1 MKGTKPLSL
10 GDVSRLVALAHPLEV
25 EANRF
30 GIFNVFD
37 DGGYR
42 TLLLLEMLS
51 LKKAGVGRLGDDAR
65 DDQQR
70 TYELKTVN
78 LVSTSGGKKAA
89 YPGVTTEH
97 TLTRDNIARYRKTH
111 AWVVGVFM
119 GNRPIDVYVVPTKD
133 LEPYF
138 ENWEASLTAKE
149 SERRAR
155 PRKAI
160 RPARSKKSPSQK
172 PREEKIAINNPKIPF
187 AYVVSKARHAAVPG
201 TEDVPRPSI
210 GKFTPPR

>member
-1 MKGTKPLSL
+1 MKRKPKLSL
-10 GDVSRLVALAHPLEV
+10 GDVSQLVALAHPLEV

-65 DDQQR
+65 DDQHR

-78 LVSTSGGKKAA
+78 LVSMSGEEHKK

-119 GNRPIDVYVVPTKD
+119 GNRPLDVYVVPTKD

-138 ENWEASLTAKE
+138 KKWEASLEAKE

-155 PRKAI
+155 R
-160 RPARSKKSPSQK
+160 KKSPSQK
-172 PREEKIAINNPKIPF
+172 PREEKVAINNPKIPF
-187 AYVVSKARHAAVPG
+187 AYVVSKAQHAAVPG
-201 TEDVPRPSI
+201 TESVQRPNV
-210 GKFTPPR
+210 GGFKPPR

>member
-1 MKGTKPLSL
+1 VKRKPKLSL
-10 GDVSRLVALAHPLEV
+10 GDVSRLVALAHPLEE

-30 GIFNVFD
+30 NIFNVFD

-51 LKKAGVGRLGDDAR
+51 MKKAGDGRLGDDAC
-65 DDQQR
+65 DDQGR

-78 LVSTSGGKKAA
+78 LVSTRGERKDE

-119 GNRPIDVYVVPTKD
+119 GNRPLDVYVIPTKA

-138 ENWEASLTAKE
+138 KKWEASLATKE

-160 RPARSKKSPSQK
+160 RPAPGKKSLSQK
-172 PREEKIAINNPKIPF
+172 PREEKVAINNPKIPF
-187 AYVVSKARHAAVPG
+187 AYVVSKAQHAAVPG
-201 TEDVPRPSI
+201 TERVERPSI
-210 GKFTPPR
+210 GSFKPPR